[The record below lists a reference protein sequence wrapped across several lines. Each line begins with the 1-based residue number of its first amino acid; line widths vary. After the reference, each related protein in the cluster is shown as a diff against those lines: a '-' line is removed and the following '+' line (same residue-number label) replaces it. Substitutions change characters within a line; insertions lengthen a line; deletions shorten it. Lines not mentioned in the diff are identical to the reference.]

1 MFVRGSRYESV
12 TEAIYVAPDGREIR
26 YKRLRFI
33 PDARALQTYR
43 VAQQDRLDLIAFRF
57 YQDPEQ
63 FWRIT
68 DSNGAFV
75 PDDLTRETGRRLIIP
90 LAER

>member
-1 MFVRGSRYESV
+1 MFFRGSRYEGV
-12 TEAIYVAPDGREIR
+12 EEAIFVSPAGQEIR
-26 YKRLRFI
+26 YKRLRFT
-33 PDARALQTYR
+33 PDARALQSYR

-63 FWRIT
+63 YWRIC
-68 DSNGAFV
+68 DANRAFL
-75 PDDLTRETGRRLIIP
+75 PADLTRETGFRLIIP

>member
-1 MFVRGSRYESV
+1 MFVRGSRYASV
-12 TEAIYVAPDGREIR
+12 TEAIYVVPDGREIR

-43 VAQQDRLDLIAFRF
+43 VAQQERLDLIAFRF

-63 FWRIT
+63 FWRIC
-68 DSNGAFV
+68 DANRAFV